1 MKKWAEEADLKKW
14 AALAI
19 VAALA
24 VTLTLGSVIFLVGAT
39 ISISRMTNPAMR
51 ALATVAEL
59 LAGTLW
65 LVGTIYVV
73 THLAVLIFGKDIA
86 PRPYPTTSV
95 DVRRSEIGPPERK
108 HALRLPRLSCRSFEP
123 G

>member
-1 MKKWAEEADLKKW
+1 MRKWAEEANLKKW

-24 VTLTLGSVIFLVGAT
+24 VTLTLGSVIVLVGAT

-59 LAGTLW
+59 VTGMLW
-65 LVGTIYVV
+65 LVGTVYIV
-73 THLAVLIFGKDIA
+73 THLGVLIFGKDGS
-86 PRPYPTTSV
+86 RP
-95 DVRRSEIGPPERK
+95 
-108 HALRLPRLSCRSFEP
+108 
-123 G
+123 

>member
-24 VTLTLGSVIFLVGAT
+24 VTLTLGSAIVLVGAT
-39 ISISRMTNPAMR
+39 ISISRMSHPAMR

-59 LAGTLW
+59 LSGMLW
-65 LVGTIYVV
+65 LVGTVYIV
-73 THLAVLIFGKDIA
+73 THLAVLIFGEKSSAD
-86 PRPYPTTSV
+86 
-95 DVRRSEIGPPERK
+95 
-108 HALRLPRLSCRSFEP
+108 
-123 G
+123 